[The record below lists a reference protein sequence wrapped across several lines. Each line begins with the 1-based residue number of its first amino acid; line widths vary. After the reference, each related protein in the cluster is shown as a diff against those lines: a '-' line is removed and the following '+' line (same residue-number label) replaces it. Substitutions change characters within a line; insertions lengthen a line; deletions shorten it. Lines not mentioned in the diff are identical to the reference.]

1 MILPITN
8 QEINQNKVASLPSR
22 PNASVAFGGAGYTSA
37 QLKAAFDRLPLLLA
51 ERYNALVEAIQMQ
64 GDDSLLN
71 QIPTGIVN
79 PEGGYYTL
87 SELLYHIK
95 DGRFATYLRVGTS
108 YLDLVLDALAP
119 LDSPALLGSPTAPT
133 PDASDT
139 SGRIATTA
147 FVQKAVAQLREA
159 VEALQGGTLPED
171 GTAPEV
177 DQAYNPNSANAQSGT
192 AVYQA
197 MAEAITI
204 AERHSTDFAEAYTDA
219 MIGRLSLGIGA
230 DGLLYVFANGS
241 PIGDGIALEGGAI
254 GDVIGTL
261 DENNN
266 IILTGDLAD
275 GTYTLK
281 YENADGTYSEI
292 GTLEVAENAEPSI
305 ENLALPD
312 ATATGQAAWE
322 SGGWCNDSY
331 MAGTS
336 YAYREATDG
345 RITTNT
351 IAVEYGDTIYVKGMT
366 YQSSVSPQLAIFDE
380 SGGYI
385 KHAYVGIMLDGQS
398 MIADLN
404 ATAGSDDWYFTNA
417 NKTNGAD
424 IGTRFIRIAGV
435 PSGSINDIVITRNQ
449 PIV

>member
-159 VEALQGGTLPED
+159 VEALQGGTLPEG
-171 GTAPEV
+171 GTTPEV

-204 AERHSTDFAEAYTDA
+204 AERHSTDFAKAYTDA

-266 IILTGDLAD
+266 IILTGELAD

-292 GTLEVAENAEPSI
+292 GTLVVAEAPEAEEIINQIPISI
-305 ENLALPD
+305 DSKGEVYNG
-312 ATATGQAAWE
+312 TGYKQNTRIKSDGVTEDTVSA
-322 SGGWCNDSY
+322 N
-331 MAGTS
+331 
-336 YAYREATDG
+336 TDL
-345 RITTNT
+345 T
-351 IAVEYGDTIYVKGMT
+351 
-366 YQSSVSPQLAIFDE
+366 
-380 SGGYI
+380 GYI
-385 KHAYVGIMLDGQS
+385 PG
-398 MIADLN
+398 
-404 ATAGSDDWYFTNA
+404 TAG
-417 NKTNGAD
+417 
-424 IGTRFIRIAGV
+424 I
-435 PSGSINDIVITRNQ
+435 
-449 PIV
+449 